1 MTVFAIDFARLY
13 RDHMA
18 AAGKPKT
25 REDWD
30 ERAGKMKQ
38 GQEKGIYTTALM
50 GRMDFSDCDSLLDVG
65 CGVGTVALSA
75 APHLDRIYGL
85 DFSPRML
92 ALLTENA
99 RSKGYSNIYPITR
112 AWEDDWSDV
121 PVCDIVVASR
131 SSVVTD
137 MADALEKL
145 NSKARRRVYLTSLV
159 GGYFID
165 PGILAAA
172 NRQRMPLPDYLYIVN
187 ILYRM
192 GIHPRLDYIESEN
205 RLAGKKDFTQFSRK
219 VGAILGE
226 LNPQEAERL
235 KAWYDAD
242 PERAR
247 SGGDPFRWAVV
258 SWEKSI

>member
-1 MTVFAIDFARLY
+1 MTIFAIDFARLY
-13 RDHMA
+13 QDHMA

-25 REDWD
+25 REEWD
-30 ERAGKMKQ
+30 ERAAKMKQ
-38 GQEKGIYTTALM
+38 GQDEGTYTTALM
-50 GRMDFSDCDSLLDVG
+50 ERLDFSDCESLLDVG
-65 CGVGTVALSA
+65 CGAGAVALAA
-75 APHLDRIYGL
+75 APHLDRVYGL
-85 DFSPRML
+85 DFSPGML
-92 ALLTENA
+92 ALLAENA

-131 SSVVTD
+131 SSAVTD
-137 MADALEKL
+137 MADALAKL
-145 NSKARRRVYLTSLV
+145 NNKACRRVYLTSLV

-172 NRQRMPLPDYLYIVN
+172 KRQRMPLPDYLYIVN

-192 GIHPRLDYIESEN
+192 GIHPRLDYIESGN

-219 VGAILGE
+219 VADILGE
-226 LNPQEAERL
+226 LSPQEKERL
-235 KAWYDAD
+235 KAWYEAD
-242 PERAR
+242 PARAL